1 MWGSR
6 GLEGE
11 QGMTGWILR
20 KNEFATR
27 KMTETLVR
35 VNLHCLKTIRR
46 TLKMSS

>member
-1 MWGSR
+1 MGFTR
-6 GLEGE
+6 TGGGAGNDGLDLG
-11 QGMTGWILR
+11 

-46 TLKMSS
+46 TLKMSP